1 MLDILIINGT
11 VIDGS
16 GAPAHKGCIGIK
28 DGKLVEAAGNEAAA
42 RVIDARGHVV
52 CPGFIDA
59 HSHGDR
65 LLGTEDGRLFKT
77 PQGITTEQCGNC
89 GTAQAPVAV
98 ERAEELQR
106 AFSPNVPVEEVRRW
120 ASYDAYLQHAEKCQ
134 KSANVR
140 FYVGHRILR
149 QGVMGM
155 DNRAPS
161 KAELERMCAMLRE
174 AMKSGAAGMST
185 GLIYVPACY
194 AQPDEIIALAKV
206 MAPFG
211 GIYASHM
218 RNEAEGLIASVRETI
233 DVGRQAGTRVC
244 ISHHKVL
251 GKPNWGA
258 QKETLQM
265 IAKANAEGVHVTCDQ
280 YPYTRNMT
288 SLYSCMPNWHFSNGM
303 EAVAKKLRD
312 PAFRVAVRAEME
324 DPASPYDNYYLNAGG
339 WDGVYITSM
348 PITKEAAGMFVSEYA
363 RRIGKDPWEAY
374 FDLMADNG
382 CRGVGVYCSMCDED
396 VCDIIRSPYC
406 VVGTDGINT
415 AWNVPGHPRGSSA
428 FTHAIN
434 YFVKEKKILTLEEM
448 IHKMTGLTAERL
460 RFAGKGLLKVGC
472 DADVL
477 VFDFDILKDLATYDD
492 PNRLTEGMD
501 HVIVGGR
508 CVYENGA
515 LTGEYS
521 GKVLRLGR

>member
-16 GAPAHKGCIGIK
+16 GVPAQKGCIGIK
-28 DGKLVEAAGNEAAA
+28 DGKLVHAVGTEEAA
-42 RVIDARGHVV
+42 RVIDAQGRVV

-89 GTAQAPVAV
+89 GSSQAPVAL
-98 ERAEELQR
+98 ERAEELHR
-106 AFSPNVPVEEVRRW
+106 AFSSRTTLEEVSRW
-120 ASYDAYLQHAEKCQ
+120 ANYENYLQYVEKCQ

-155 DNRAPS
+155 DNRPPT
-161 KAELERMCAMLRE
+161 KQELERMCAMLRE
-174 AMKSGAAGMST
+174 AMEAGAAGMST

-194 AQPDEIIALAKV
+194 AETDEIVALAKV

-218 RNEAEGLIASVRETI
+218 RSESDGLVDAVKETI

-251 GKPNWGA
+251 GKPNWGM
-258 QKETLQM
+258 QKETLE
-265 IAKANAEGVHVTCDQ
+265 IIRKANEEGVYVTCDQ

-312 PAFRVAVRAEME
+312 PAFRAQVRAEME

-339 WDGVYITSM
+339 WSGVYITSM
-348 PITKEAAGMFVSEYA
+348 PETPEGAGLFVSEYA
-363 RRIGKDPWEAY
+363 QRIGKDPWETY

-382 CRGVGVYCSMCDED
+382 CRGSGVYCSMCDED

-406 VVGTDGINT
+406 VVGTDGINSSWKT
-415 AWNVPGHPRGSSA
+415 PGHPRGSST
-428 FTHAIN
+428 FPHAIN

-460 RFAGKGLLKVGC
+460 RFAGKGLLKEGY

-477 VFDFDILKDLATYDD
+477 IFDFDRLKDLATYDD

-501 HVIVGGR
+501 HVIVNGR
-508 CVYENGA
+508 CVYENSA
-515 LTGEYS
+515 LTGEYA
-521 GKVLRLGR
+521 GRVLRLNR

>member
-1 MLDILIINGT
+1 MLDVLIINGT
-11 VIDGS
+11 IVDGS
-16 GAPAHKGCIGIK
+16 GAPGKKGCIGIK
-28 DGKLVEAAGNEAAA
+28 DGKLVSASGTEEAS
-42 RVIDARGHVV
+42 RVIDAKGCIV

-89 GTAQAPVAV
+89 GSSQAPVAL

-106 AFSPNVPVEEVRRW
+106 TFSRNTPLEEVQSW
-120 ASYDAYLQHAEKCQ
+120 SDYEAYLRHAESCQ

-155 DNRAPS
+155 DNRPPT
-161 KAELERMCAMLRE
+161 KKELDRMCSMLRE
-174 AMKSGAAGMST
+174 AMEAGAAGMST

-194 AQPDEIIALAKV
+194 AETDEIVALAKV

-218 RNEAEGLIASVRETI
+218 RSESDGLVDAVRETI
-233 DVGRQAGTRVC
+233 DVGRQAGMRVC

-251 GKPNWGA
+251 GKPNWGM
-258 QKETLQM
+258 QKETLE
-265 IAKANAEGVHVTCDQ
+265 IIRKANDEGVYVTCDQ

-303 EAVAKKLRD
+303 ESVAKKLRD
-312 PAFRVAVRAEME
+312 PAFRAQVRAEME

-339 WDGVYITSM
+339 WSGVYITSM
-348 PITKEAAGMFVSEYA
+348 PETREAAGLFVSEYA
-363 RRIGKDPWEAY
+363 QRIGKDPWEAY

-382 CRGVGVYCSMCDED
+382 CRGGGVYCSMCDDD

-406 VVGTDGINT
+406 VVGTDGINA
-415 AWNVPGHPRGSSA
+415 AWNVPGHPRGSST
-428 FTHAIN
+428 FPHAIN

-460 RFAGKGLLKVGC
+460 RFAGKGLLKEGY

-477 VFDFDILKDLATYDD
+477 IFDFDRLKDLATYDD
-492 PNRLTEGMD
+492 PNRLTEGMEY
-501 HVIVGGR
+501 VMVNGQ
-508 CVYENGA
+508 CVYENMA
-515 LTGEYS
+515 LTGKYS
-521 GKVLRLGR
+521 GRVLRLNR